1 MNNTFLALIIRIGLS
16 NNNCRINYCQEI
28 FPNNNKKPM
37 SLSNNYFKSH
47 LHIKK
52 NKWNSPLFPF
62 HLWGWWKFS
71 GWCMGIRRTTPNIA
85 NDRLILC
92 RSLWELYI
100 CIQGHNS
107 IQQKLKPLWSAPKE
121 SRVVNKRSRRP
132 ISSQSII
139 WNKQQKSSI

>member
-71 GWCMGIRRTTPNIA
+71 GWCMGIRCTTPNIA

-132 ISSQSII
+132 ISSQGII